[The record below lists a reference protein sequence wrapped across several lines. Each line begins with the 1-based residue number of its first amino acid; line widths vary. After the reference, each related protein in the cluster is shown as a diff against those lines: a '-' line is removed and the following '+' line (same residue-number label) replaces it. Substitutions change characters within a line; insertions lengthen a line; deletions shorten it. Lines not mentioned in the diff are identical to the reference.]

1 MSIIIHLI
9 EIIGKLCVI
18 MGAHKSGK
26 STLLQVLAGVPVSA
40 STRVTGTM
48 HLDDAP
54 HATSSK
60 KPWQLCGYV
69 GPIDELFED
78 LTVSEIVTYAM
89 QLRCQ
94 NFEDLD
100 LIDENVKA
108 TLDLLQLDR

>member
-1 MSIIIHLI
+1 
-9 EIIGKLCVI
+9 

-26 STLLQVLAGVPVSA
+26 STLLQVLAGVPVST

-48 HLDDAP
+48 HLDGVP
-54 HATSSK
+54 HATNSK

-89 QLRCQ
+89 QLRCL
-94 NFEDLD
+94 NFDDLD
-100 LIDENVKA
+100 LIGDNVKV
-108 TLDLLQLDR
+108 TLELLQLTRWNS